1 MSDLDSIPINLL
13 TGFLGSGKTTLLSR
27 LIRDPGMAR
36 TAVVIN
42 EFGAV
47 GLDHILLES
56 SDDNIIELNDGCLCC
71 TIRGDLART
80 LEDLLAR
87 RQRGEIMQF
96 DRIVIET
103 TGLADPAPILHVL
116 MTDKMLTGALRL
128 DGVVTTVDAVNGAAT
143 LDAHGE
149 SVKQAAIADTII
161 LTKTDLE
168 PAGLSA
174 LQERLRGL
182 NPAAPILDAIMEDAA
197 PGALFGSGG
206 LDASAK
212 SDAVRDWLASESAH
226 HNAHQHDPDRHD
238 PDRHDPNRHDGAIRA
253 YAFTRAAPVHAIAL
267 TLFLEILAEHCGAD
281 LLRLKGVVNLLESPD
296 KPAVIHGVQNIIHP
310 VLWLEHW
317 PDAARASKFVCITKD
332 LPGAWFETLLETVD
346 AEVAETIARR
356 DNA

>member
-1 MSDLDSIPINLL
+1 MRETESIPVNVL

-56 SDDNIIELNDGCLCC
+56 SDENIIELNDGCLCC
-71 TIRGDLART
+71 TIRGDLAMT
-80 LEDLLAR
+80 LADLLAR
-87 RQRGEIMQF
+87 RRRGEVMQF

-116 MTDKMLTGALRL
+116 MTDKTLTASLHL
-128 DGVVTTVDAVNGAAT
+128 DSVVTTVDAFNGAAT

-149 SVKQAAIADTII
+149 SIKQAAIADTLI

-168 PAGLSA
+168 PADMPA
-174 LQERLRGL
+174 LQARLRGL
-182 NPAAPILDAIMEDAA
+182 NPAAPILDANKEDAA
-197 PGALFGSGG
+197 PGALFGSGV

-212 SDAVRDWLASESAH
+212 SDAVRDWLASEGSDH
-226 HNAHQHDPDRHD
+226 EVHQHDGHH
-238 PDRHDPNRHDGAIRA
+238 HDPNRHDDSIRA
-253 YAFTRAAPVHAIAL
+253 HAFTRAAPIHAVAL

-281 LLRLKGVVNLLESPD
+281 LLRLKGVVNLVESPD

-310 VLWLEHW
+310 VLWLEQW
-317 PDAARASKFVCITKD
+317 PDEAHISKFVCITKD
-332 LPGAWFETLLETVD
+332 LPGAWFETLLEAVE

>member
-1 MSDLDSIPINLL
+1 MRARTGLWLAPEMRRSDAIPVNVL
-13 TGFLGSGKTTLLSR
+13 TGFLGSGKTTWLSR

-56 SDDNIIELNDGCLCC
+56 SDENIVELNDGCLCC

-87 RQRGEIMQF
+87 RRRGDIMQF

-116 MTDKMLTGALRL
+116 MTDKALTGALRL
-128 DGVVTTVDAVNGAAT
+128 DGVVTTVDAVNGAET
-143 LDAHGE
+143 LDAHVE
-149 SVKQAAIADTII
+149 SVKQAAIADMLV

-168 PAGLSA
+168 SADLAA
-174 LQERLRGL
+174 LQKRLRGL
-182 NPAAPILDAIMEDAA
+182 NPAASIIDASVGGPMGDVA
-197 PGALFGSGG
+197 PGALFGSGV

-212 SDAVRDWLASESAH
+212 SDVVRDWLASEAAQDHSH
-226 HNAHQHDPDRHD
+226 HHG
-238 PDRHDPNRHDGAIRA
+238 PNRHDSNRHDNSISA
-253 YAFTRAAPVHAIAL
+253 YAFTRAAPLHAVAL

-281 LLRLKGVVNLLESPD
+281 LLRLKGVVNLVESPD

-310 VLWLEHW
+310 VLWLDRW
-317 PDAARASKFVCITKD
+317 PDEARASKFVCITKN
-332 LPGAWFETLLETVD
+332 LPGSWFETLL
-346 AEVAETIARR
+346 
-356 DNA
+356 